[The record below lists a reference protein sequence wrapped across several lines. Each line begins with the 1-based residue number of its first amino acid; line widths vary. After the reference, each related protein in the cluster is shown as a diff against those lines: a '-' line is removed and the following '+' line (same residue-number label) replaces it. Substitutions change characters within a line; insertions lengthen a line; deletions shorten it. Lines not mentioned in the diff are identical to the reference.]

1 MKNKSKKCINNF
13 SNINRIKLLM
23 VEFLRLIMK
32 KEPIL
37 KESFLNKIQNDFK
50 AEIFKKNK
58 LRLI

>member
-1 MKNKSKKCINNF
+1 
-13 SNINRIKLLM
+13 M